1 MTARLKFT
9 INYQLKSD
17 LRDEFVSSIYIDH
30 FGEDEDF
37 IKNWYM
43 TESDLR
49 VMNSHGNSIGSHAYS
64 HNPLAMLTKDEI
76 LEELCATKAFLEQC
90 LGKQVDSISYPL
102 GNKLAVDDR
111 VISIAREAGYK
122 VGLTMRRG
130 INYDL
135 NNLLQLKRIDSNDL
149 SEFLN

>member
-1 MTARLKFT
+1 MEKKALTTHKLHYILANIHYRELNSSLESFVVTKKIHHLAETDEQTVKRHYRYDNTMTARLKFI

-49 VMNSHGNSIGSHAYS
+49 VMNSHGNS
-64 HNPLAMLTKDEI
+64 
-76 LEELCATKAFLEQC
+76 
-90 LGKQVDSISYPL
+90 
-102 GNKLAVDDR
+102 
-111 VISIAREAGYK
+111 
-122 VGLTMRRG
+122 MR
-130 INYDL
+130 
-135 NNLLQLKRIDSNDL
+135 KPRI
-149 SEFLN
+149 